1 MSANGIA
8 HLTTRQQRQDAKL
21 EIAEAKRQGKT
32 VTEGGGTYSISGS
45 VDPTAP
51 GYRELNTLDKN
62 LLPNPYNGNDIAPD
76 DGATTLTNGRP
87 WTT

>member
-8 HLTTRQQRQDAKL
+8 HLTTRQDRQDAKL
-21 EIAEAKRQGKT
+21 AIAEAKRQGK
-32 VTEGGGTYSISGS
+32 VVAPDGTITGS

-51 GYRELNTLDKN
+51 WYRDNNVLDKN
-62 LLPNPYNGNDIAPD
+62 LLPNPYNGNDIDPD

-87 WTT
+87 WTE

>member
-21 EIAEAKRQGKT
+21 AIAEAKRQGKT
-32 VTEGGGTYSISGS
+32 VAVDGTISGS
-45 VDPTAP
+45 VDDTKPY
-51 GYRELNTLDKN
+51 YRALNTLDKD

-76 DGATTLTNGRP
+76 DGASTLTQGRP
-87 WTT
+87 WTTGTS